1 MTENKKLT
9 LKEWADE
16 DKPREK
22 LLQRGRKELTN
33 TELLAIL
40 LRSGVPGQSVVE
52 LAKQILDD
60 CENDLHRLSKISV
73 EELNRYKGMGDAKSI
88 TLVAALELGRRL
100 LDERNS
106 RQIER
111 ITSSEEFFQYIAPK
125 IADLQQEEFWV
136 LFLDARSK
144 IIDRKCIAKGGITQT
159 VVDIRVIFKLALE
172 KNAVK
177 IMITHNHPSG
187 DLNPSQLDKDLTQQ
201 IANAGR
207 LLHITLVDHLIVGIR
222 NDNTTDYFSFSE
234 SGLI

>member
-1 MTENKKLT
+1 MSEKRKLT
-9 LKEWADE
+9 LKDWADE

-22 LLQRGRKELTN
+22 LLQHGRKELTN

-60 CENDLHRLSKISV
+60 CGNDLHQLSKISV
-73 EELNRYKGMGDAKSI
+73 EELNHYKGMGDAKSI

-100 LDERNS
+100 LDQRNN
-106 RQIER
+106 EVVDR
-111 ITSSEEFFQYIAPK
+111 ISSSEEFFQYMAPK
-125 IADLQQEEFWV
+125 LADLQQEEFWV

-144 IIDRKCIAKGGITQT
+144 VIDRKCIAKGGITQT

-172 KNAVK
+172 KGAVK
-177 IMITHNHPSG
+177 IMVAHNHPSG

-201 IANAGR
+201 IAEAGH
-207 LLHITLVDHLIVGIR
+207 LLHITLIDHIIIGIR
-222 NDNTTDYFSFSE
+222 KDYSTDYFSFSE
-234 SGLI
+234 SGLM